1 MTDISE
7 VLSAIKRGELILE
20 KTLNELNTVF
30 STVNKDIEDM
40 KQPIQELIEFEKRQN
55 NEISNYES
63 SNLALTQEINS
74 FKEEKATNERTLQ
87 DTQNNLAETTEKRA
101 KLETKKRDALT
112 ELSNNEKKLDTAKA
126 ELTMEKELEQKIIA
140 EKSQIIESTEQKVID
155 IEKQAETEKNLL
167 KKAEGERM
175 ALEYLIKRGHI
186 EFNEIK
192 IISSLEGRKNTDM
205 TTISKVTGL
214 SESLIAKTLEGL
226 MKRGLLSYDDS
237 TGAIAITGNLKL

>member
-20 KTLNELNTVF
+20 KALNELNTVF